1 MDEKEENKQ
10 QQTPEFSRDKE
21 RAVAAGVG
29 AVVGGA
35 AFAAATYSAG
45 VWDESSHPEVISIE
59 TPNQT
64 TTTADFDTNVT
75 EMPILTGNDE
85 VSIVSVE
92 NSEMPVEGF
101 EYPSEGS
108 ILQSE
113 IQEVMDLPTDPA
125 MEIPSM
131 DNLDCVCSDSE
142 IITDDAH
149 LHLI

>member
-1 MDEKEENKQ
+1 MDEKEEKKR
-10 QQTPEFSRDKE
+10 QQTSEFSRDKE

-29 AVVGGA
+29 AVVGGG
-35 AFAAATYSAG
+35 AFAAAAYSAG

-64 TTTADFDTNVT
+64 TTADFDANVT
-75 EMPILTGNDE
+75 EMPILTGSDE

-108 ILQSE
+108 ILQSD
-113 IQEVMDLPTDPA
+113 IQEVMDLSIDPT
-125 MEIPSM
+125 MEIPPM
-131 DNLDCVCSDSE
+131 ANLDCVCSDSE
-142 IITDDAH
+142 IITDDSH